1 MSACPE
7 TERFAALLRSLKS
20 RSGLSYEALARKSGL
35 AGSTLHRY
43 CRGTSVPQDY
53 GSVHRLA
60 TVCGATPDELRTLH
74 RLWALADA
82 ARAAATAA
90 TAAAA
95 TAAAAAGPGP
105 AAGAGAG
112 PGSVAGAGDD
122 SSAGT
127 GEQDDRAESEAEGRS
142 RATDSAPDRAAG
154 PAMDAPL
161 GRDPVPGADAARG
174 RDAEAGTDAALGRAA
189 GPATDSALGRDP
201 VPGAGAARGRN
212 AETVTASASGR
223 DTLPATDSALGRDPV
238 PATDAARGR
247 DPVPATDAARG
258 RNAETVTASASGR
271 DPVPAM
277 DAAPGRDP
285 VPATDAAPGRD
296 TAPTTDAAPGLAPG
310 RPGIEPSPRPTGW
323 SRRRRLRTSVVT
335 AAVVA
340 AVSVSAWALT
350 NGRDDEQGPSPSGG
364 AGRGADEDRPL
375 FSAGCSSV
383 IAMGQHDE
391 CVREV
396 QRLLHAKGADI
407 GVDGDFGPQTL
418 RRVTAFQVLAGLPPN
433 GVVGEPTKK
442 ALYTSRVRMGVWSPQ
457 KVRQRVREA
466 FPEVADKAVAI
477 ADCQSFL
484 DPLHI
489 LPNTNGTRNWGLFQ
503 ISDARLRELGGTPRE
518 ALDPEWNIRAA
529 RKLWSRDRDFGD
541 WPHCERAAEAPR
553 SAATAHSGT

>member
-60 TVCGATPDELRTLH
+60 TVCGATPEELRTLH

-82 ARAAATAA
+82 ART
-90 TAAAA
+90 AA
-95 TAAAAAGPGP
+95 TAAAAAGAGP
-105 AAGAGAG
+105 AAG
-112 PGSVAGAGDD
+112 SVAGGGGGSA
-122 SSAGT
+122 AGT
-127 GEQDDRAESEAEGRS
+127 EEQDDRAGSEAEGRA
-142 RATDSAPDRAAG
+142 RATESAPDR
-154 PAMDAPL
+154 
-161 GRDPVPGADAARG
+161 
-174 RDAEAGTDAALGRAA
+174 DAETG
-189 GPATDSALGRDP
+189 TDSALGRDS
-201 VPGAGAARGRN
+201 VPGTEAARGRN
-212 AETVTASASGR
+212 VETG
-223 DTLPATDSALGRDPV
+223 TDSALGRGRAPT
-238 PATDAARGR
+238 TDAVRGR
-247 DPVPATDAARG
+247 DTESGADP
-258 RNAETVTASASGR
+258 ASGR
-271 DPVPAM
+271 DPVPVT
-277 DAAPGRDP
+277 DAASGRDSAPTTDAVRGRDTVPVTDPASGRDP
-285 VPATDAAPGRD
+285 VPVTDAASGRDSAPATEAARGRDTVPVTDAASGRDSAPATDAAPGQD
-296 TAPTTDAAPGLAPG
+296 TAPATDAAPGQDTASATDAVPGRGPG
-310 RPGIEPSPRPTGW
+310 RPGIEANPRSAGW

-340 AVSVSAWALT
+340 AVSVSTWALT
-350 NGRDDEQGPSPSGG
+350 NGRAPSGG
-364 AGRGADEDRPL
+364 AGRGAGEDRPL

-466 FPEVADKAVAI
+466 FPEVPDKAVAI

-553 SAATAHSGT
+553 SPAAAPSGT

>member
-82 ARAAATAA
+82 ARAAA
-90 TAAAA
+90 
-95 TAAAAAGPGP
+95 
-105 AAGAGAG
+105 AAGAGT
-112 PGSVAGAGDD
+112 AGAGEE
-122 SSAGT
+122 GN
-127 GEQDDRAESEAEGRS
+127 DRAEPEAEGR
-142 RATDSAPDRAAG
+142 AAG
-154 PAMDAPL
+154 
-161 GRDPVPGADAARG
+161 VPDAAQGRG
-174 RDAEAGTDAALGRAA
+174 AETASDAAQGRGAQPATGAAQAGGAEAATGAAQGQGAETASDAAQGRGTEPATDAAESRDAAPTTKAAQHRGAEPGTDRSPGRGAESA
-189 GPATDSALGRDP
+189 TDRTPGRGAKPATDQTPGRGAEPGTDQKPGRD
-201 VPGAGAARGRN
+201 
-212 AETVTASASGR
+212 S
-223 DTLPATDSALGRDPV
+223 V

-247 DPVPATDAARG
+247 DAGPDAQ
-258 RNAETVTASASGR
+258 
-271 DPVPAM
+271 
-277 DAAPGRDP
+277 PG
-285 VPATDAAPGRD
+285 TG
-296 TAPTTDAAPGLAPG
+296 T
-310 RPGIEPSPRPTGW
+310 SPRPAGS
-323 SRRRRLRTSVVT
+323 SRRRRLRTSVVA
-335 AAVVA
+335 AAVLA
-340 AVSVSAWALT
+340 AVGVSAWALT
-350 NGRDDEQGPSPSGG
+350 NGRSPSGG
-364 AGRGADEDRPL
+364 GGGRGTGEDRPL
-375 FSAGCSSV
+375 FSANCSPV

-418 RRVTAFQVLAGLPPN
+418 RRVTAFQVLAGLQPN

-442 ALYTSRVRMGVWSPQ
+442 ALYTSRVRMGAWSPQ
-457 KVRQRVREA
+457 KVRKRVREV
-466 FPEVADKAVAI
+466 FPEVPDKAVAI

-529 RKLWSRDRDFGD
+529 RKLWSRERDFGD
-541 WPHCERAAEAPR
+541 WPHCERAADAPR
-553 SAATAHSGT
+553 SPATAPSGT